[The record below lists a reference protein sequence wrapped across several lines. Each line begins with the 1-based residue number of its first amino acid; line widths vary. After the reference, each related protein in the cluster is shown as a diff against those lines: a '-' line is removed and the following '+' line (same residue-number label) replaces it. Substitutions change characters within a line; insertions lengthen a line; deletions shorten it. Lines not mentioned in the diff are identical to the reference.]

1 MIENVLYARSYI
13 VRVVFTLSPKC
24 VENLISHILITMF
37 FQIHYLYVSQGWLQN
52 SQNIA
57 ISMACKRHSIHI

>member
-13 VRVVFTLSPKC
+13 VRVVVTLSPKC

-37 FQIHYLYVSQGWLQN
+37 FQIH
-52 SQNIA
+52 
-57 ISMACKRHSIHI
+57 